1 MLAHEF
7 KKVAPVMMALACVA
21 ACSPAPSSPDAAADS
36 ASEARADGAAM
47 DGAAMD
53 GAAMEDGAAPV
64 DAISQPD
71 VAVDSSAS
79 DAAASEGGVIA
90 VDSLASEI
98 ASSVCGALFRCCAS
112 ATDLETYF
120 APYVASSRLDGLRS
134 RFPPNVSA
142 AMFTESACRAVLTDA
157 FAITPWGDW
166 ISAARAGRV
175 QYDGAQAAAC
185 REALAS
191 ASCGRP
197 VWNALTDPRCFGFV
211 PGTGDV
217 TRSFFRRTATSGAAC
232 SFVRDGV
239 GGLFFGTCDP
249 TQAFC
254 CYDNGGRCTVAPS
267 AMLPGAMGTC
277 RAASAVGE
285 QCTIAPSLRVCRT
298 GLECNGS
305 GCCEAPRTAAL
316 TTGATCWNV
325 ADGLLGTCP
334 ATDFCDLFGSNRC
347 TTLRANGASC
357 AGGDACQSGFCS
369 CPMGR
374 CLGSSDGGSVELGQC
389 APWGLCTMR

>member
-1 MLAHEF
+1 
-7 KKVAPVMMALACVA
+7 MAVLCVA
-21 ACSPAPSSPDAAADS
+21 ACAPAPSSSDAAADS
-36 ASEARADGAAM
+36 ASDTRAEDVARDAAVSMDAAADGASAQ
-47 DGAAMD
+47 DASSPDAN
-53 GAAMEDGAAPV
+53 AMEASAV
-64 DAISQPD
+64 DASGGDAI
-71 VAVDSSAS
+71 AS
-79 DAAASEGGVIA
+79 DGGAIA
-90 VDSLASEI
+90 VDSLSSEI
-98 ASSVCGALFRCCAS
+98 ANSVCAALFRCCPS

-120 APYVASSRLDGLRS
+120 APYVASSRLDAVRMRL
-134 RFPPNVSA
+134 PPNVSA
-142 AMFTESACRAVLTDA
+142 ASFTEAACRAALVDA

-185 REALAS
+185 RDAMAS

-197 VWNALTDPRCFGFV
+197 VWNALTDPRCFGFA

-217 TRSFFRRTATSGAAC
+217 TRSFFRRTATAGAAC

-298 GLECNGS
+298 GLECNVS
-305 GCCEAPRTAAL
+305 GRCEAPRTAAL
-316 TTGATCWNV
+316 TTGASCWN
-325 ADGLLGTCP
+325 ASDGLLGTCP

-347 TTLRANGASC
+347 TTLRADGASC
-357 AGGDACQSGFCS
+357 AGGDGCRSGFCS